1 MFVASDSG
9 RPSVFDLSKMPTASE
24 LVQLNVARALNE
36 ALRDNRGNGSA
47 NQEKAELALTHT
59 PALVRRACQYVE
71 SFEDICGAGGG
82 CGDAHLARALG

>member
-1 MFVASDSG
+1 
-9 RPSVFDLSKMPTASE
+9 MPTTASE

-71 SFEDICGAGGG
+71 SFEDICGA
-82 CGDAHLARALG
+82 REALRLF